1 MNFFVRFLRSIWGVC
16 RTRRGVS
23 LETEEN
29 RANLCLVVDC
39 FRGQIHQSREAGP
52 PERPQPEARRPL
64 AQSRP
69 PTTPQKTIKAV
80 ANPVFHSSLSPK
92 PHEHRPGD
100 GFAQKFDR
108 CIRVASGR
116 VGLRGGASPPKTPQ
130 GAIASYPML
139 AKRVCRWP
147 RRSGEETLRRSPRW
161 SPTGVS

>member
-1 MNFFVRFLRSIWGVC
+1 MKPKQTTQTSAASMTASEARSINLERHGHRSGRSPRPDGPWHRVD
-16 RTRRGVS
+16 RPRR
-23 LETEEN
+23 L
-29 RANLCLVVDC
+29 
-39 FRGQIHQSREAGP
+39 
-52 PERPQPEARRPL
+52 
-64 AQSRP
+64 
-69 PTTPQKTIKAV
+69 KTIQAV
-80 ANPVFHSSLSPK
+80 ANSVFHPSLPPK
-92 PHEHRPGD
+92 PQEHRRGD
-100 GFAQKFDR
+100 DFAQKFDR